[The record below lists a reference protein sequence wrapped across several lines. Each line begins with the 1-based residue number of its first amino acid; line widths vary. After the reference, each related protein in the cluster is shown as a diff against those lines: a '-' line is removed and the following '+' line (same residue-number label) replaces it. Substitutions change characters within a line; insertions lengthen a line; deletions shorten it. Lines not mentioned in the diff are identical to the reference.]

1 MLASCALALRIWRM
15 ISNSNKLELFCL
27 QIAGALLV
35 VAGVVTAA
43 WPSQGAS
50 VFTEVSNVMTENS
63 LQIELRQLE
72 AATICMHHY
81 CLRGQCH

>member
-1 MLASCALALRIWRM
+1 MLASCALALHIWSM
-15 ISNSNKLELFCL
+15 ISNNKELEHSCL

-50 VFTEVSNVMTENS
+50 VFTEVSSVRTVNS
-63 LQIELRQLE
+63 PQVVLRQLE
-72 AATICMHHY
+72 ASTTRMHHH
-81 CLRGQCH
+81 CLWHPYQ

>member
-1 MLASCALALRIWRM
+1 MLASCALVLHIW
-15 ISNSNKLELFCL
+15 SLVSKNYELERSCL

-50 VFTEVSNVMTENS
+50 VFTEVSNVRTANS
-63 LQIELRQLE
+63 SQVELRQLE
-72 AATICMHHY
+72 APATRMHHH
-81 CLRGQCH
+81 CLWHRC